1 MLLPSGN
8 ELGGSSARC
17 LEGVENFASD
27 VALDAS
33 HDFVFGFA
41 FGEAAGDVV
50 TGGLVAAHAHD
61 GTDYLMQTS
70 YSSFGFSG
78 PEGGPEWLTGWNTA
92 NGRITAPARGTVRVT

>member
-1 MLLPSGN
+1 M
-8 ELGGSSARC
+8 LGGR
-17 LEGVENFASD
+17 GNFAGD

-33 HDFVFGFA
+33 DDFVFGFA
-41 FGEAAGDVV
+41 FGEAAGGVV

-78 PEGGPEWLTGWNTA
+78 PEWLTGWNTA
-92 NGRITAPARGTVRVT
+92 NGKITAPARGTVRVT